1 MLVGINMSYEV
12 ESKKEILIRERIFN
26 MFLVVSKDLFWF
38 IYIIILG
45 EFCFI
50 LVIMCNNGGVY
61 ELKCYILFCCI
72 RYLSRFV
79 FKR

>member
-50 LVIMCNNGGVY
+50 LSYNV
-61 ELKCYILFCCI
+61 
-72 RYLSRFV
+72 
-79 FKR
+79 